1 MSEERMDE
9 YMKEREAIEEDYV
22 FTATIMCI
30 LAETTWGNSSAKEV
44 GINYVYTEN
53 GTHFHRRPLYRDF
66 LPSDDPWM
74 NGFSLGSFITDRGY
88 AITKDEKSMEINMGL
103 SRGRLDKH
111 DDEETNSIR
120 KSIFEE
126 FEKRLEAEGYL
137 YTVL

>member
-1 MSEERMDE
+1 MSEERIDE
-9 YMKEREAIEEDYV
+9 SMKEREAIEEDDV

-44 GINYVYTEN
+44 GINYVYTEK
-53 GTHFHRRPLYRDF
+53 GTHFHKRPLYRNF
-66 LPSDDPWM
+66 IPSDPWM
-74 NGFSLGSFITDRGY
+74 NGFSLGSLITDRGY
-88 AITKDEKSMEINMGL
+88 AITKDEKSMEINIGL

-111 DDEETNSIR
+111 SDEKTNGVK